1 MTQMNLFV
9 KQKQNYR
16 HKEQTGGSV
25 VGGSKREEFG
35 GGMECKVGVSRCKL
49 LYRELIN
56 SKVPLHSAENYI
68 QYPDKPYGK
77 EYIKKEYICL
87 TESLCCT
94 AEINTTLEV
103 NDNHEKKKNP
113 KGIWNISQGIFMA
126 R

>member
-49 LYRELIN
+49 LCIE
-56 SKVPLHSAENYI
+56 
-68 QYPDKPYGK
+68 
-77 EYIKKEYICL
+77 
-87 TESLCCT
+87 
-94 AEINTTLEV
+94 
-103 NDNHEKKKNP
+103 
-113 KGIWNISQGIFMA
+113 
-126 R
+126 

>member
-49 LYRELIN
+49 YYTEGINNNILLYIQHRELYSIF
-56 SKVPLHSAENYI
+56 Y
-68 QYPDKPYGK
+68 DK
-77 EYIKKEYICL
+77 L
-87 TESLCCT
+87 
-94 AEINTTLEV
+94 
-103 NDNHEKKKNP
+103 
-113 KGIWNISQGIFMA
+113 
-126 R
+126 